1 MPRVT
6 CLYKL
11 TGTET
16 FRLASSKLF
25 GYGTNMQNWSKE
37 LRKLV
42 IADDGKVF
50 VQVDQAGAEALVVA
64 YLCTYG
70 NFRELFLSGVKS
82 HVFVALRVF
91 EQTWRSKLQTQAL
104 SGEIDFTGIFAA
116 TPGKVRDCRGWKIV
130 DTLIKDSDNWQPSER
145 YYYIAKMI
153 CHAANYGMKAPAFQ
167 LNVLQKSEG
176 KIALSKQEAEDYL
189 ETYHGLFPEI
199 REWHRW
205 TEDRL
210 QATRVLRNLQGYPR
224 VFVTAWNDT
233 ILKEALAFTP
243 QSTVGTITNVAYTQL
258 QAHIETHK
266 LQWDLLNNCHD
277 SYLVQVPIAEA
288 QEAAKVMTAFMEQ
301 DLVSPR
307 GEKFKMKAAASVGH
321 NWGSYGK
328 KNLEGMKEI

>member
-1 MPRVT
+1 M
-6 CLYKL
+6 YKL

-25 GYGTNMQNWSKE
+25 DYGTNMQNWSKE

-42 IADDGKVF
+42 IADEDKVL

-64 YLCTYG
+64 YLCEYG

-91 EQTWRSKLQTQAL
+91 AEVWRNKLSNETRN
-104 SGEIDFTGIFAA
+104 GEVDFETMLTAS
-116 TPGKVRDCRGWKIV
+116 PGKVRDCHGWKLV
-130 DTLIKDSDNWQPSER
+130 DDIIKASDGWQPSER

-167 LNVLQKSEG
+167 INVLQKSEG
-176 KIALSKQEAEDYL
+176 KIALSKQEAEEYL
-189 ETYHGLFPEI
+189 ETYHELFPEI

-205 TEDRL
+205 TEAKL
-210 QATRVLRNLQGYPR
+210 STTRVLRNLQGYPR

-233 ILKEALAFTP
+233 IIKEALAFTP
-243 QSTVGTITNVAYTQL
+243 QSTVGTITNIAYNRL
-258 QAHIETHK
+258 QEYIEENK
-266 LQWDLLNNCHD
+266 LHWDLLNNCHD
-277 SYLVQVPIAEA
+277 SYLAQVPKDEA
-288 QEAAKVMTAFMEQ
+288 QKAAKVMVDFMEQ

-307 GEKFKMKAAASVGH
+307 NEKFKMKAAASIGH
-321 NWGSYGK
+321 NWGSYSK
-328 KNLEGMKEI
+328 YNLEGMKEI

>member
-25 GYGTNMQNWSKE
+25 GHGTNMQNWSKE

-42 IADDGKVF
+42 IADEGKVL

-64 YLCTYG
+64 YLCEYG
-70 NFRELFLSGVKS
+70 NFREMFLSGVKS
-82 HVFVALRVF
+82 HVFVALKVF
-91 EQTWRSKLQTQAL
+91 KDVWLDKL
-104 SGEIDFTGIFAA
+104 SGRKSEIDFETVFTA
-116 TPGKVRDCRGWKIV
+116 TPGTVKNSRGWSIV
-130 DTLIKDSDNWQPSER
+130 DSIIKDSDGWQPSER

-176 KIALSKQEAEDYL
+176 KIALSKQEAEEYL
-189 ETYHGLFPEI
+189 ETYHELFPEI
-199 REWHRW
+199 RAWHRW
-205 TEDRL
+205 TEEKL
-210 QATRVLRNLQGYPR
+210 QSTRVLRNLQGYPR
-224 VFVTAWNDT
+224 EFVTAWNDT
-233 ILKEALAFTP
+233 ILKEALAFVP
-243 QSTVGTITNVAYTQL
+243 QSTVGTISNIAFVNL
-258 QAHIETHK
+258 QAYIEKQK
-266 LQWDLLNNCHD
+266 LAWDLLNNCHD
-277 SYLVQVPIAEA
+277 SYMAQVPKDEAEK
-288 QEAAKVMTAFMEQ
+288 AAKVMVDFMEQ

-307 GEKFKMKAAASVGH
+307 NEKFKMKAAASIGH